1 MKCIA
6 VDDEA
11 PSLYLLEDNIRRV
24 PFLKLVKSCSNAL
37 EAMEVLQQEK
47 IDLMFLDI
55 EMPELTGLEFLKTL
69 TSRPLVI
76 FTTAYKKYALEGY
89 SLDVLDYLLKPIPFD
104 RFLKAVNKAQE
115 YHNLI
120 TKQPKETSATPWLFV
135 FAEYSLMKVDIQD
148 ILYVEALKDYV
159 KIFLQSTSKPIITK
173 LTMKVMEERLP
184 AAAFIR
190 VHKSYIV
197 ALNKISSIRKNI
209 IKVENREIPLGEN
222 YRNALYA
229 LTGHGNMPD

>member
-24 PFLKLVKSCSNAL
+24 PFLKLVRSCSNAL

-55 EMPELTGLEFLKTL
+55 EMPELTGLEFLRSL
-69 TSRPLVI
+69 TSCPLVI

-89 SLDVLDYLLKPIPFD
+89 SLNVLDYLLKPIPFD
-104 RFLKAVNKAQE
+104 RFLKAVNKAYE
-115 YHNLI
+115 YHNLL
-120 TKQPKETSATPWLFV
+120 TRQQMEVGGVPYLFV

-148 ILYVEALKDYV
+148 IMYIEALKDYV
-159 KIFLQSTSKPIITK
+159 KIFLLSANKPVITK
-173 LTMKVMEERLP
+173 LSMKTMEERLP
-184 AAAFIR
+184 ATNFARI
-190 VHKSYIV
+190 HKSFIV
-197 ALNKISSIRKNI
+197 ALNKISSIRKHV
-209 IKVENREIPLGEN
+209 IKVGNKEIPLGES
-222 YRNALYA
+222 YRDTLYKMI
-229 LTGHGNMPD
+229 GNGNIL

>member
-24 PFLKLVKSCSNAL
+24 PFLKLVRSCSNAL

-47 IDLMFLDI
+47 IDLIFLDI
-55 EMPELTGLEFLKTL
+55 EMPELTGLEFLKSL

-76 FTTAYKKYALEGY
+76 FTTAYKKYAIEGY

-104 RFLKAVNKAQE
+104 RFLKAVNKAYE

-120 TKQPKETSATPWLFV
+120 TKQQREEVTTPYLFV
-135 FAEYSLMKVDIQD
+135 FAEYSLMKVDLLD
-148 ILYVEALKDYV
+148 ILYIEALKDYV
-159 KIFLQSTSKPIITK
+159 KIFLRSTDKPIITK
-173 LTMKVMEERLP
+173 LSMKVMEERLP
-184 AAAFIR
+184 AVAFMRI
-190 VHKSYIV
+190 HKSFIV
-197 ALNKISSIRKNI
+197 ALNKITFIRKHM
-209 IKVENREIPLGEN
+209 IKVGTKDIPLGET
-222 YRNALYA
+222 YRDALYA
-229 LTGHGNMPD
+229 ITGNRNTP